1 MRSVLNVEIRINQEK
16 GSEAEDLF
24 LIIFFIVEYSK
35 GHPEFKI
42 EFDFLRSE

>member
-24 LIIFFIVEYSK
+24 LIFFIVEYSK
-35 GHPEFKI
+35 GHPEFRI